1 MDLCQRDPYSHNF
14 SIKYSELDLYQ
25 RDPDSH
31 NFSIKD
37 LGLDLQV
44 YQRDPDP
51 HKIRITNPGL
61 ICIPKILGLKKT
73 QDWIFINVI
82 WIPF

>member
-44 YQRDPDP
+44 LY
-51 HKIRITNPGL
+51 
-61 ICIPKILGLKKT
+61 
-73 QDWIFINVI
+73 INVI
-82 WIPF
+82 RIPIKFGLPIQD